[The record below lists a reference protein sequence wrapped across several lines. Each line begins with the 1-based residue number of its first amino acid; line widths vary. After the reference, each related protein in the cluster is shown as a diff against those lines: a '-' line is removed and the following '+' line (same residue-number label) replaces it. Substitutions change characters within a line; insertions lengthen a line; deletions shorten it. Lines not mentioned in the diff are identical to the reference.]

1 MADKPCSFGRD
12 PGPSDDSTLG
22 WKIGDQYENAVTG
35 AIWTAIGVGPG
46 MAQWVGGVDK
56 YHKPDGSLVT
66 HNSSPM
72 HHPAAPPPIRSHRPR
87 SRPRPHHGP
96 PQPHWTALPNPTT
109 LSPPVGSAPTKA
121 PTLSMTATGNT
132 WIQFDQDME
141 VRLTDGSVTS
151 VMALIN
157 QLRELQS
164 QVAFLADAVGLD
176 LRDDE
181 EDPDASIFD

>member
-1 MADKPCSFGRD
+1 
-12 PGPSDDSTLG
+12 
-22 WKIGDQYENAVTG
+22 
-35 AIWTAIGVGPG
+35 
-46 MAQWVGGVDK
+46 
-56 YHKPDGSLVT
+56 
-66 HNSSPM
+66 
-72 HHPAAPPPIRSHRPR
+72 
-87 SRPRPHHGP
+87 
-96 PQPHWTALPNPTT
+96 
-109 LSPPVGSAPTKA
+109 
-121 PTLSMTATGNT
+121 MTATGNT